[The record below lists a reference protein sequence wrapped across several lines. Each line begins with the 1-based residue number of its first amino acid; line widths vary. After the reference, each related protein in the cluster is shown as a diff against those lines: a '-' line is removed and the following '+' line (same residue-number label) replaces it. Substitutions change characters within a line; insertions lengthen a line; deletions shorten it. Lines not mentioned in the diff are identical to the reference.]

1 MADLS
6 QGQMAKALGISQPAV
21 HKRMR
26 NGMPMTSVEAARKW
40 EAENVGR
47 RGGKKRQPS
56 AGEIHQPA
64 PVSLSA
70 PPILPGEISQSAD
83 DPPEVRAAKELC
95 ALTYN
100 DAVTA
105 SAIQARATA
114 IQAYQRAVDGLV
126 SLNRD
131 LEAKAIAG
139 RTLLHVDQVRSVIAA
154 GTGKMRSLLE
164 SLPSSVAAQ
173 ANPADPELA
182 EAAIRDAVEQMLT
195 TLSNESSFALD
206 S

>member
-1 MADLS
+1 MRELS
-6 QGQMAKALGISQPAV
+6 QKEMAKALGISQPAV
-21 HKRMR
+21 HKRAR
-26 NGMPMTSVEAARKW
+26 LGMPLTSVEDAQAW
-40 EAENVGR
+40 AAENVGR
-47 RGGKKRQPS
+47 RGGKARK
-56 AGEIHQPA
+56 AVCEIHSPTT
-64 PVSLSA
+64 PPLSA
-70 PPILPGEISQSAD
+70 PPIPPGEIHASAD

-105 SAIQARATA
+105 SAVQARATA

-154 GTGKMRSLLE
+154 GTGKIRSLLE

-195 TLSNESSFALD
+195 TLSNESSFTLD

>member
-1 MADLS
+1 MT
-6 QGQMAKALGISQPAV
+6 QTKMAKLLGVTPGAV
-21 HKRMR
+21 AQQVKR
-26 NGMPMTSVEAARKW
+26 GMPMTSADAAMTWR
-40 EAENVGR
+40 ANNMGR
-47 RGGKKRQPS
+47 RGGRGRPIKEQPK
-56 AGEIHQPA
+56 ATRPED
-64 PVSLSA
+64 LSV
-70 PPILPGEISQSAD
+70 PPIPPGEISQNVT
-83 DPPEVRAAKELC
+83 DPPEVAAAKELC
-95 ALTYN
+95 ALTYA
-100 DAVTA
+100 DAINATA
-105 SAIQARATA
+105 VQQRATA

-154 GTGKMRSLLE
+154 GTGKIRSLLE

-195 TLSNESSFALD
+195 TLSNASSFALD